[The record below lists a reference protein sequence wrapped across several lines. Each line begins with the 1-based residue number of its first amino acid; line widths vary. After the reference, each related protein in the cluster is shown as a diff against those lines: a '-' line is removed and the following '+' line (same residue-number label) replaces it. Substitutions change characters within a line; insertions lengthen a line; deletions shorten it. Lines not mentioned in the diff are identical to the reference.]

1 MTVAKNSIPT
11 GCFLHSKEYV
21 LINQNEMH
29 VEHFYKDERGQWI
42 FKDYRD
48 QEMFNLFS
56 LDSSMAIADFYQ
68 NVDFEEM
75 E

>member
-29 VEHFYKDERGQWI
+29 VEYFYKGEKGQWV
-42 FKDYRD
+42 FKDYGDRK
-48 QEMFNLFS
+48 
-56 LDSSMAIADFYQ
+56 Y
-68 NVDFEEM
+68 
-75 E
+75 

>member
-1 MTVAKNSIPT
+1 
-11 GCFLHSKEYV
+11 
-21 LINQNEMH
+21 MH
-29 VEHFYKDERGQWI
+29 VEHFYKNEKGQWM

-48 QEMFNLFS
+48 QEILNLFS
-56 LDSSMAIADFYQ
+56 MDSGMAIADFYQ